1 MSAGY
6 SVLFLRKVQQADR
19 TLIGVRLA
27 LYCMDN
33 NIPAAKIAKKLGV
46 SRAAVYNWFSGTY
59 SPHKRLHAQIQ
70 KLIGE

>member
-1 MSAGY
+1 
-6 SVLFLRKVQQADR
+6 
-19 TLIGVRLA
+19 
-27 LYCMDN
+27 MDN